1 MKNFQIQ
8 QSIYVEE
15 KQEQYWT
22 CLCYFHKGS
31 GGELFGRDSD
41 IEMVAPMSDSSVI
54 MLVDSRRHLC
64 SVYNV
69 DGGVLVKE
77 EGGEERERGEE
88 WRTRVGRRRE
98 EESEK
103 GGEWVWKKKR
113 KVKSEGIVW
122 VKK

>member
-1 MKNFQIQ
+1 
-8 QSIYVEE
+8 
-15 KQEQYWT
+15 
-22 CLCYFHKGS
+22 
-31 GGELFGRDSD
+31 
-41 IEMVAPMSDSSVI
+41 MVAPMSDSSVI

-103 GGEWVWKKKR
+103 GGK
-113 KVKSEGIVW
+113 
-122 VKK
+122 